1 MFPTHLCYCPTQCYL
16 SIQNSVPGSV
26 IVLTLDSPRE
36 RICLAGAGSAWRGGG
51 GSRSRQQGQAAPS
64 PRSPCSAAPA
74 PSTASPGPGYQAPWT
89 LRIKLT
95 PTLWG
100 EWWKCRAEHCRW
112 LLSCELCG
120 RGLVQCSV
128 TNNHQRSLSSC
139 HDQGRQTPSYV
150 DMATVEQPVHLTIF
164 CPFKLFLCCLIL
176 PIVSSELLTP
186 MVAAIWPL
194 LRQRV
199 WCPWLQL

>member
-1 MFPTHLCYCPTQCYL
+1 MLSIYPELSPRLCYSAYYWLTTRAYL
-16 SIQNSVPGSV
+16 PSRGRV
-26 IVLTLDSPRE
+26 
-36 RICLAGAGSAWRGGG
+36 CLAGGR
-51 GSRSRQQGQAAPS
+51 RIQVQAARIGSTITPVS
-64 PRSPCSAAPA
+64 LLSSASTEYSVTRPRL
-74 PSTASPGPGYQAPWT
+74 PGSLNSEDKANSNT
-89 LRIKLT
+89 M
-95 PTLWG
+95 G
-100 EWWKCRAEHCRW
+100 EWWGWKCRAEHCRW

-164 CPFKLFLCCLIL
+164 CPFQLFLCCLIL

-186 MVAAIWPL
+186 MVAAIWRL